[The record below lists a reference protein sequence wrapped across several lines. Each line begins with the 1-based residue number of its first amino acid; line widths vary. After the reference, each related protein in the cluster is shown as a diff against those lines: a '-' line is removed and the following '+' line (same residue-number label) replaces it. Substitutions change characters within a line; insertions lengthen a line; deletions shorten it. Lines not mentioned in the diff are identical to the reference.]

1 LLPGNADADPAVKA
15 AVTIIPSARTSFLM
29 AALPHLMSQ
38 RLIAVAPPPHD
49 YASTLNAR
57 QHRHAEFG

>member
-1 LLPGNADADPAVKA
+1 
-15 AVTIIPSARTSFLM
+15 M